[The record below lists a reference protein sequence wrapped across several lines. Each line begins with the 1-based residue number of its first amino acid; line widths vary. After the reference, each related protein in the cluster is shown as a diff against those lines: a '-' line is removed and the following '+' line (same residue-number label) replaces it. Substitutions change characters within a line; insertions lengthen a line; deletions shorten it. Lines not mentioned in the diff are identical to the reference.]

1 MEKAAFLQVTRTI
14 VEGFE
19 DAGFKAAMSAAKQSG
34 DVGQLMALPMAV
46 QERAFAAVGL
56 DAAGGTAEFKAAG
69 RQFGLDADVAPL
81 LARMKAALA

>member
-1 MEKAAFLQVTRTI
+1 MDKAAFLQVTRAI

-19 DAGFKAAMSAAKQSG
+19 AADFKAAMAAAQQRG
-34 DVGQLMALPMAV
+34 DVGQLVALPMAV
-46 QERAFAAVGL
+46 QERAFAVVGL